1 MNALMRPARS
11 TIAAVALLS
20 FSLSASAQPA
30 PNKPGVLTVGASR
43 GGVIQ
48 SILVQN
54 GEHVEKG
61 QVLAQLE
68 CRPLEKE
75 IEVRTALRAAA
86 EAAFERVRNGPRPE
100 EVEIGEAEV
109 GVAEARADEAR
120 ATLGRADALQPNVT
134 ISRAELQA
142 VQRSSRVAEALLEQ
156 ARKRLALL
164 RAGSRAEDVAE
175 AKARLA
181 AAAASL
187 DQASVELDECSV
199 RAPAAG
205 AVQLIA
211 TLGQYVSIYAPTPIA
226 LIASD
231 AADK

>member
-1 MNALMRPARS
+1 MNALMRPARA

-30 PNKPGVLTVGASR
+30 PNKPGILTVGASR

-68 CRPLEKE
+68 CRPFEKK
-75 IEVRTALRAAA
+75 IEARTALRAAA
-86 EAAFERVRNGPRPE
+86 QAAFERVRNGPRPE

-156 ARKRLALL
+156 ARKRLTLL

-181 AAAASL
+181 AATASL

-226 LIASD
+226 LITSD